1 MVIEVVSRGADCIAE
16 VSREAGVIKEL
27 SRRDIDIIAEVS
39 RRVID
44 IIAEVSRRDM
54 DIIAELSRRAWDI
67 SGGRILVVSCNS
79 GSKLPRGPE
88 GVWVLG

>member
-1 MVIEVVSRGADCIAE
+1 MVIEVVSRGADRIAE
-16 VSREAGVIKEL
+16 VSREAGLIKEL
-27 SRRDIDIIAEVS
+27 SRRVMDIIAEVS
-39 RRVID
+39 RRGI
-44 IIAEVSRRDM
+44 

>member
-1 MVIEVVSRGADCIAE
+1 MVIEVVSRGADRIAE
-16 VSREAGVIKEL
+16 VSREAGLIKEL
-27 SRRDIDIIAEVS
+27 SRRDMDIIAEVS

-44 IIAEVSRRDM
+44 IIAE
-54 DIIAELSRRAWDI
+54 LSRRSWDI
-67 SGGRILVVSCNS
+67 TGGRILVVSCNS